1 MLMQVDHDVAFKSE
15 PASVPPRERRGKT
28 GWPRLLRIGGKFA
41 ELFPTR
47 PEREAFAKTPEYQE
61 ILRLW
66 AALAQ
71 ADKAAS

>member
-41 ELFPTR
+41 VRCADHFYIFRRTR
-47 PEREAFAKTPEYQE
+47 G
-61 ILRLW
+61 
-66 AALAQ
+66 
-71 ADKAAS
+71 KAGMPA